1 MRAALV
7 KIRFAA
13 IALPVTLLCLATPLS
28 AQQQTALV
36 PSWDETAPRLAS
48 PAAAYSLPVPGQ
60 RAFAA
65 LLTAPEP
72 VPYQQREY
80 HQPTPFILG
89 GTGVGAFAGGL
100 VGYVNCVSGD
110 RDCSVLWRLVAG
122 SAIGSA
128 LGAVL
133 WLGSVPQN

>member
-1 MRAALV
+1 MN
-7 KIRFAA
+7 IRFAA
-13 IALPVTLLCLATPLS
+13 IALPAALLCFAAPLRG
-28 AQQQTALV
+28 QQQTALV
-36 PSWDETAPRLAS
+36 PSWDEAAPLLAS
-48 PAAAYSLPVPGQ
+48 PAATYSLPVPGQ
-60 RAFAA
+60 HAFAA
-65 LLTAPEP
+65 LLTAPTP
-72 VPYQQREY
+72 APFQQRQY
-80 HQPTPFILG
+80 HEPTPFILG

>member
-1 MRAALV
+1 MN
-7 KIRFAA
+7 IRFAA
-13 IALPVTLLCLATPLS
+13 IALPAALLCIAAPGS
-28 AQQQTALV
+28 AQQAALV

-48 PAAAYSLPVPGQ
+48 PAAAYSLPVPGK

-72 VPYQQREY
+72 APFQQRQY
-80 HQPTPFILG
+80 HEPTPFILG